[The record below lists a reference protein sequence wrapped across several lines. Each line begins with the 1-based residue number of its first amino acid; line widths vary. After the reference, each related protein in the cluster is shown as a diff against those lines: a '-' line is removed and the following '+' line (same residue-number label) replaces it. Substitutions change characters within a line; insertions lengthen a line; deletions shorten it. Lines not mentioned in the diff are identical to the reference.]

1 MLKSFLIIWLSIA
14 YKLIFGQM
22 LMVLKV
28 GGMQKI
34 MIDDCKSKI
43 SGNVFLQVTALNSL
57 ESIHTFYKRLI
68 NHAI

>member
-1 MLKSFLIIWLSIA
+1 
-14 YKLIFGQM
+14 M